1 MLVNQVVLITGCST
15 GIGRAL
21 AIEYVARGHR
31 VFATARKPEV
41 LADIVTGPNIV
52 ALTLDVN
59 SAESIAAAVE
69 KVIAIAG
76 RIDILVNNAG
86 YGQMGPVL
94 DVTADQVRAQFE
106 TNIVGVIEMMKA
118 VAPHMIAAKR
128 GRIVNIGSI
137 SGILT
142 TPFAG
147 IYCASKAALHS
158 ISEATRMELAPFGI
172 EVVIVQPGGVKS
184 QFGETAAGHVLTDPN
199 SPYQRFAEGIAKRA
213 RASQQYSESAESVA
227 KEIVEAT
234 TREVAP
240 YVLRAGHGGKL
251 YPALKRWLPTRML
264 DRFLMKRFGLFDS
277 R

>member
-1 MLVNQVVLITGCST
+1 MLTNQIVLITGCST

-21 AIEYVARGHR
+21 AVEYAARGHR
-31 VFATARKPEV
+31 VFATARKPDV
-41 LADIVTGPNIV
+41 LADIVTSPNVV
-52 ALTLDVN
+52 ALSLDVT
-59 SAESIAAAVE
+59 SAESIGSAVE
-69 KVIAIAG
+69 KVIAMAG

-94 DVTADQVRAQFE
+94 DVTAEQVRAQFE
-106 TNIVGVIEMMKA
+106 TNIVGAIEMMKA

-158 ISEATRMELAPFGI
+158 ISEAARMELAPFGI
-172 EVVIVQPGGVKS
+172 DVVIVQPGGVKS
-184 QFGETAAGHVLTDPN
+184 QFGETAAEHVITKPD
-199 SPYQRFAEGIAKRA
+199 SAYQRFADGIAKRA

-227 KEIVEAT
+227 KQIADAT
-234 TREVAP
+234 TRDTAP
-240 YVLRAGHGGKL
+240 YILRVGHGGNL
-251 YPALKRWLPTRML
+251 YPAMKRLLPARLL
-264 DRFLMKRFGLFDS
+264 DKILMKRFGLANE
-277 R
+277 

>member
-1 MLVNQVVLITGCST
+1 MRSDQTILITGCST

-21 AIEYVARGHR
+21 AVEYAAQGHR

-41 LADIVTGPNIV
+41 LADIVTGPNVV
-52 ALTLDVN
+52 ALALDVN
-59 SAESIAAAVE
+59 SGESIASAVRKIIE
-69 KVIAIAG
+69 MAG

-94 DVTADQVRAQFE
+94 DVTAEQVRAQFE

-158 ISEATRMELAPFGI
+158 ISEAARMELAPFGI
-172 EVVIVQPGGVKS
+172 DVVIVQPGGVKS
-184 QFGETAAGHVLTDPN
+184 QFGETAAVHVITKSD
-199 SPYQRFAEGIAKRA
+199 SPYQRFADGIAKRA
-213 RASQQYSESAESVA
+213 KASQQYSESAESVA
-227 KEIVEAT
+227 KQIVDAT
-234 TREVAP
+234 TRETAP
-240 YVLRAGHGGKL
+240 YILRVGHGGKL
-251 YPALKRWLPTRML
+251 YPALKWLLPTKLL
-264 DRFLMKRFGLFDS
+264 DRTLMKRFWLS
-277 R
+277 

>member
-1 MLVNQVVLITGCST
+1 MRNNQVVLITGCST

-21 AIEYVARGHR
+21 AVEYAAQGHR
-31 VFATARKPEV
+31 VLATARKPEV

-59 SAESIAAAVE
+59 SADSITAAVE
-69 KVIAIAG
+69 KVIAMAG

-94 DVTADQVRAQFE
+94 DVTAEQVRAQFE
-106 TNIVGVIEMMKA
+106 TNIVGAIEMMKA
-118 VAPHMIAAKR
+118 VAPHMIAAKG

-158 ISEATRMELAPFGI
+158 ISEAAQMELAPFGI
-172 EVVIVQPGGVKS
+172 DVVIVQPGGVKS
-184 QFGETAAGHVLTDPN
+184 QFGETAAGHVITKSD

-213 RASQQYSESAESVA
+213 KASQQYSDSAESVA
-227 KEIVEAT
+227 KQIVDAT
-234 TREVAP
+234 TRDAAP
-240 YVLRAGHGGKL
+240 FILRVGHGGNL
-251 YPALKRWLPTRML
+251 YPAMKRLLPARLL
-264 DRFLMKRFGLFDS
+264 DKILMKRFGLIDK
-277 R
+277 